1 MRLILLTKM
10 SLLYNMDNIY
20 EPDPT
25 FSFDKLVLTKP
36 ISVSGGNYFIKFK
49 MNNYPLYIQSPKC
62 RTKQGIVKA
71 GKRFFTDLMFNNEN
85 EEFIQWMENLE
96 NYSQKYIYEHRA
108 EWFETELEMHD
119 IENSFAPLLK
129 LYKSGKY
136 YLARANVPGVLGKC
150 TLKIYDEQENE
161 VDSETITNNE
171 NVITILEIQG
181 IKCSARSFQIEIE
194 IKQMLVLKPEKIFEK
209 CILTKG
215 VKSITQHV
223 ETFSNND
230 LDEIKNMNEE
240 NFSPPD
246 EIAYESTC
254 ETFDIADASTY
265 NTISNESHEEPV
277 ESPIEEPTQESPVEE
292 LKVFSNNIPES
303 FEPVEIEFNLDEL
316 NVDDTIQLKNRN
328 DVYYKMYREAKKKAK
343 MAKDLA
349 LSSYLEAKRIKN
361 IYMLDEID
369 DSDSDLEEDEEFEES
384 MHDESAI

>member
-1 MRLILLTKM
+1 
-10 SLLYNMDNIY
+10 MDNIH
-20 EPDPT
+20 EPTPT

-49 MNNYPLYIQSPKC
+49 MNDYPLYIQSPKC
-62 RTKQGIVKA
+62 RTKQGILKA

-96 NYSQKYIYEHRA
+96 NYSQKYIYEHRK

-136 YLARANVPGVLGKC
+136 YLARANIPGVLGKC

-161 VDSETITNNE
+161 VDAETISNNE

-181 IKCSARSFQIEIE
+181 IKCSARSFQIEME

-209 CILTKG
+209 CLLTKG
-215 VKSITQHV
+215 IKPIAQTL

-230 LDEIKNMNEE
+230 LDEIKE
-240 NFSPPD
+240 NFDSEE
-246 EIAYESTC
+246 EIAC
-254 ETFDIADASTY
+254 ETDAV
-265 NTISNESHEEPV
+265 NESDNSMLV
-277 ESPIEEPTQESPVEE
+277 ESNDNSTPPPPEAKESPEKFQGE
-292 LKVFSNNIPES
+292 SEVFSNNNIPES
-303 FEPVEIEFNLDEL
+303 FEPVEIDFNLDDL
-316 NVDDTIQLKNRN
+316 NTDDTIQLKNRN

-361 IYMLDEID
+361 TYMLEDIS
-369 DSDSDLEEDEEFEES
+369 DSDSDLEESEQ
-384 MHDESAI
+384 

>member
-1 MRLILLTKM
+1 
-10 SLLYNMDNIY
+10 MDNIY
-20 EPDPT
+20 EANPT

-96 NYSQKYIYEHRA
+96 NYSQKYIYEHRT
-108 EWFETELEMHD
+108 EWFETDLEMHD

-136 YLARANVPGVLGKC
+136 YLARANIPGVLGKC

-161 VDSETITNNE
+161 VDAETISNNE

-181 IKCSARSFQIEIE
+181 IKCSARSFQIEME

-209 CILTKG
+209 CLLTKG
-215 VKSITQHV
+215 IKPITQHV

-230 LDEIKNMNEE
+230 LDEIKENE
-240 NFSPPD
+240 FSPE
-246 EIAYESTC
+246 EIVFETETTESNVV
-254 ETFDIADASTY
+254 DAPPLDPPQ
-265 NTISNESHEEPV
+265 EPPI
-277 ESPIEEPTQESPVEE
+277 ESPESPE
-292 LKVFSNNIPES
+292 VFSNNVPES
-303 FEPVEIEFNLDEL
+303 FEPVEIEFNLDDL
-316 NVDDTIQLKNRN
+316 NADDTIQLKNRN

-361 IYMLDEID
+361 TYMLEDV
-369 DSDSDLEEDEEFEES
+369 SDSDVDSDL
-384 MHDESAI
+384 DESEQ

>member
-1 MRLILLTKM
+1 
-10 SLLYNMDNIY
+10 MDNIH
-20 EPDPT
+20 EPNPS
-25 FSFDKLVLTKP
+25 FSFDKLILTKP

-49 MNNYPLYIQSPKC
+49 MNDYPLYIQSPKC
-62 RTKQGIVKA
+62 RTKQGITKG

-96 NYSQKYIYEHRA
+96 NYSQKYIYEHRT

-136 YLARANVPGVLGKC
+136 YLARANIPGVLGKC

-161 VDSETITNNE
+161 VDAETISNNE
-171 NVITILEIQG
+171 NIITILEIQG
-181 IKCSARSFQIEIE
+181 IKCSARSFQIEME

-209 CILTKG
+209 CLLTKG
-215 VKSITQHV
+215 IKPITQYA

-230 LDEIKNMNEE
+230 LYEKE
-240 NFSPPD
+240 NFDSEE
-246 EIAYESTC
+246 EIPRAQETVNESDTSIQYESNENILTPLIEST
-254 ETFDIADASTY
+254 ETPVVEAPEEFQG
-265 NTISNESHEEPV
+265 ESE
-277 ESPIEEPTQESPVEE
+277 
-292 LKVFSNNIPES
+292 VFSNNIPES
-303 FEPVEIEFNLDEL
+303 FEPVEIDFNLDDL
-316 NVDDTIQLKNRN
+316 NIDDTVQLKNRN

-361 IYMLDEID
+361 TYMLEDIS
-369 DSDSDLEEDEEFEES
+369 DSDSDLEESEQ
-384 MHDESAI
+384 

>member
-1 MRLILLTKM
+1 
-10 SLLYNMDNIY
+10 MDNIY
-20 EPDPT
+20 EPNPT

-96 NYSQKYIYEHRA
+96 NYSQKYIYEHRT
-108 EWFETELEMHD
+108 EWFETDLEMHD

-136 YLARANVPGVLGKC
+136 YLARANIPGVLGKC

-161 VDSETITNNE
+161 VDAETISNNE
-171 NVITILEIQG
+171 NIITILEIQG
-181 IKCSARSFQIEIE
+181 IKCSARSFQIEME
-194 IKQMLVLKPEKIFEK
+194 IKQMLVLKPEKIFER
-209 CILTKG
+209 CLLTKG
-215 VKSITQHV
+215 IKPITQHA

-230 LDEIKNMNEE
+230 LDEIKE
-240 NFSPPD
+240 NGVYPEDDSSIPT
-246 EIAYESTC
+246 ESNVVDTHSL
-254 ETFDIADASTY
+254 DAP
-265 NTISNESHEEPV
+265 EEPPL
-277 ESPIEEPTQESPVEE
+277 EAPLEATE
-292 LKVFSNNIPES
+292 VFSNNVPES
-303 FEPVEIEFNLDEL
+303 FEPVEIDFNLDDL
-316 NVDDTIQLKNRN
+316 NADDTIQLKNRN

-361 IYMLDEID
+361 TYMLEDV
-369 DSDSDLEEDEEFEES
+369 SDSDLDS
-384 MHDESAI
+384 DLDESEQPEQ

>member
-1 MRLILLTKM
+1 
-10 SLLYNMDNIY
+10 MDNIH
-20 EPDPT
+20 EPNPT

-49 MNNYPLYIQSPKC
+49 MNDYPLYIQSPKC
-62 RTKQGIVKA
+62 RTKQGIIKA

-96 NYSQKYIYEHRA
+96 NYSQKYIYEHRT
-108 EWFETELEMHD
+108 EWFETELEIHD

-136 YLARANVPGVLGKC
+136 YLARANIPGVLGKC

-161 VDSETITNNE
+161 VDSETISNNE
-171 NVITILEIQG
+171 NIITILEIQG
-181 IKCSARSFQIEIE
+181 IKCSARSFQIEME

-209 CILTKG
+209 CLLTKG
-215 VKSITQHV
+215 IKPITQHA

-230 LDEIKNMNEE
+230 LDEKE
-240 NFSPPD
+240 NFHSEEEIACVTDIVNESDNSMPD
-246 EIAYESTC
+246 ESIENTTPLMYPPEAPEAPEEFQGES
-254 ETFDIADASTY
+254 E
-265 NTISNESHEEPV
+265 
-277 ESPIEEPTQESPVEE
+277 
-292 LKVFSNNIPES
+292 VFSNNIPES
-303 FEPVEIEFNLDEL
+303 FEPVEIDFNLDDL
-316 NVDDTIQLKNRN
+316 KTDDTIQLKNRN

-361 IYMLDEID
+361 TYMLEDIS
-369 DSDSDLEEDEEFEES
+369 DSDSDLEESEQ
-384 MHDESAI
+384 

>member
-1 MRLILLTKM
+1 
-10 SLLYNMDNIY
+10 MDNIH
-20 EPDPT
+20 EPNPT

-49 MNNYPLYIQSPKC
+49 MNDYPLYIQSPKC
-62 RTKQGIVKA
+62 TTKQGIIKA

-96 NYSQKYIYEHRA
+96 NYSQKYIYEHRT
-108 EWFETELEMHD
+108 EWFETELEIHD

-136 YLARANVPGVLGKC
+136 YLARANIPGVLGKC

-161 VDSETITNNE
+161 VDAETISNNE
-171 NVITILEIQG
+171 NIITILEIQG
-181 IKCSARSFQIEIE
+181 IKCSARSFQIEME

-209 CILTKG
+209 CLLTKG
-215 VKSITQHV
+215 IKPITQHV

-230 LDEIKNMNEE
+230 LDEKE
-240 NFSPPD
+240 NFHSEEEIACETETVNDTDSSMPD
-246 EIAYESTC
+246 ESIENTTPLMYPPEAPEAPEEFQGES
-254 ETFDIADASTY
+254 E
-265 NTISNESHEEPV
+265 
-277 ESPIEEPTQESPVEE
+277 
-292 LKVFSNNIPES
+292 VFSNNIPES
-303 FEPVEIEFNLDEL
+303 FEPVEIDFNLDDL
-316 NVDDTIQLKNRN
+316 KTDDTIQLKNRN

-361 IYMLDEID
+361 TYMLEDIS
-369 DSDSDLEEDEEFEES
+369 DSDSDLEESEQ
-384 MHDESAI
+384 

>member
-1 MRLILLTKM
+1 
-10 SLLYNMDNIY
+10 MDNIH
-20 EPDPT
+20 EPTPA

-49 MNNYPLYIQSPKC
+49 MNDYPLYIQSPKC

-96 NYSQKYIYEHRA
+96 NYSQKYIYERRK

-136 YLARANVPGVLGKC
+136 YLARANIPGVLGKC

-161 VDSETITNNE
+161 VDSETISNNE

-181 IKCSARSFQIEIE
+181 IKCSARSFQIEME
-194 IKQMLVLKPEKIFEK
+194 VKQMLVLKPEKIFEK
-209 CILTKG
+209 CLLTKG
-215 VKSITQHV
+215 IKPITQNL

-230 LDEIKNMNEE
+230 FDENKE
-240 NFSPPD
+240 NFVSEEEKIVSEPEPPTELD
-246 EIAYESTC
+246 DSIQPESVELTVP
-254 ETFDIADASTY
+254 I
-265 NTISNESHEEPV
+265 IESSEEP
-277 ESPIEEPTQESPVEE
+277 IEQSEPDVKSE
-292 LKVFSNNIPES
+292 VFSNTIQES
-303 FEPVEIEFNLDEL
+303 FEPVEIDFNLDEL

-361 IYMLDEID
+361 TYMLEDIS
-369 DSDSDLEEDEEFEES
+369 DSDSDLEESDQ
-384 MHDESAI
+384 

>member
-1 MRLILLTKM
+1 
-10 SLLYNMDNIY
+10 MDNIY

>member
-1 MRLILLTKM
+1 
-10 SLLYNMDNIY
+10 MDNIH
-20 EPDPT
+20 EPNPT

-49 MNNYPLYIQSPKC
+49 MNDYPLYIQSPKC

-96 NYSQKYIYEHRA
+96 NYSQKYIYEHRT

-119 IENSFAPLLK
+119 IENSFATLLK

-136 YLARANVPGVLGKC
+136 YLARANIPGVLGKC

-161 VDSETITNNE
+161 LDSETISNNE

-181 IKCSARSFQIEIE
+181 IKCSARSFQIEME
-194 IKQMLVLKPEKIFEK
+194 VKQMLLLKPEKIFEK
-209 CILTKG
+209 CLLTKG
-215 VKSITQHV
+215 IKPITQNL
-223 ETFSNND
+223 ETFSNNYF
-230 LDEIKNMNEE
+230 DENKE
-240 NFSPPD
+240 NFVSEEEIVSEPEPPTESD
-246 EIAYESTC
+246 SSIESEPIEKSIDQSSEEPIEQSEPDVKLEIFS
-254 ETFDIADASTY
+254 
-265 NTISNESHEEPV
+265 NTI
-277 ESPIEEPTQESPVEE
+277 T
-292 LKVFSNNIPES
+292 ES
-303 FEPVEIEFNLDEL
+303 FEPVEIDFNLDEL
-316 NVDDTIQLKNRN
+316 NVNDTIQLKNRN

-361 IYMLDEID
+361 TYMLEDI
-369 DSDSDLEEDEEFEES
+369 SDSDNDLEESDQ
-384 MHDESAI
+384 

>member
-1 MRLILLTKM
+1 
-10 SLLYNMDNIY
+10 MDNIY
-20 EPDPT
+20 EANPT

-96 NYSQKYIYEHRA
+96 NYSQKYIYEHRT
-108 EWFETELEMHD
+108 EWFETDLEMHD

-136 YLARANVPGVLGKC
+136 YLARANIPGVLGKC

-161 VDSETITNNE
+161 VDAETISNNE

-209 CILTKG
+209 CLLTKG
-215 VKSITQHV
+215 IKPITQHA

-230 LDEIKNMNEE
+230 LDEIKENDSSLEE
-240 NFSPPD
+240 
-246 EIAYESTC
+246 IVC
-254 ETFDIADASTY
+254 ETEVVHEPDSCIPME
-265 NTISNESHEEPV
+265 SNVVDEPPLESPEEPPL
-277 ESPIEEPTQESPVEE
+277 ESSE
-292 LKVFSNNIPES
+292 VFSNNVPES
-303 FEPVEIEFNLDEL
+303 FEPVEVEFNLDDL
-316 NVDDTIQLKNRN
+316 NTDDTIQLKNRN

-361 IYMLDEID
+361 TYMLEDI
-369 DSDSDLEEDEEFEES
+369 SDSDLDS
-384 MHDESAI
+384 DLDESEQ

>member
-1 MRLILLTKM
+1 
-10 SLLYNMDNIY
+10 MDNIY
-20 EPDPT
+20 EANPT

-62 RTKQGIVKA
+62 RTKQGIIKA
-71 GKRFFTDLMFNNEN
+71 GKRFFTDLMLNNEN

-96 NYSQKYIYEHRA
+96 NYSQKYIYEHRT
-108 EWFETELEMHD
+108 EWFETDLEMHD

-136 YLARANVPGVLGKC
+136 YLARANIPGVLGKC

-161 VDSETITNNE
+161 VDAETISNNE

-209 CILTKG
+209 CLLTKG
-215 VKSITQHV
+215 IKPITQHA

-230 LDEIKNMNEE
+230 LDEIKENDSSLEE
-240 NFSPPD
+240 IVCEPEVVNDPNSS
-246 EIAYESTC
+246 ISMESTG
-254 ETFDIADASTY
+254 ADAPPE
-265 NTISNESHEEPV
+265 ESA
-277 ESPIEEPTQESPVEE
+277 I
-292 LKVFSNNIPES
+292 FSNNVPES
-303 FEPVEIEFNLDEL
+303 FEPVEVEFNLDDL
-316 NVDDTIQLKNRN
+316 NTDDTIQLKNRN

-361 IYMLDEID
+361 TYMLEDIS
-369 DSDSDLEEDEEFEES
+369 DSDSDLDDSEQ
-384 MHDESAI
+384 